1 MMDKEGFIDD
11 DNGLDENWDDNREEV
26 RDAVPNLG
34 AGAPAWRRIDELN
47 EDRLLR
53 NLLKEV
59 YDD

>member
-1 MMDKEGFIDD
+1 MMDNEGFIDAED
-11 DNGLDENWDDNREEV
+11 VLEEQWDDARDEV
-26 RDAVPNLG
+26 RTTASLG
-34 AGAPAWRRIDELN
+34 AAAPAWRRIDELN